1 MYRAD
6 WTAERV
12 KARLVALFAARPGM
26 VVVALSQDRFDV
38 LHPGPI
44 SDIGVLDAASVLFGS
59 RSVEFQQLL
68 QWARCTAAAGSV
80 SELCRTWG
88 WSRSSF
94 DEHIEMAAR
103 KIASYLNKRQ
113 AVATAATTSS

>member
-1 MYRAD
+1 MYGAD

-38 LHPGPI
+38 LHPAPI
-44 SDIGVLDAASVLFGS
+44 TEIGVLDAASVLFGS

-68 QWARCTAAAGSV
+68 QWAKCTAGGEPI
-80 SELCRTWG
+80 SELCRAWG
-88 WSRSSF
+88 WPRF
-94 DEHIEMAAR
+94 DERLERIAAR
-103 KIASYLNKRQ
+103 FASYLNKRQ
-113 AVATAATTSS
+113 AAETV